1 MKYETMLGKL
11 ELQVCI
17 LYSEMG
23 KHDLALEH
31 AKISSKYNFNLIYD
45 ILAKLYAN
53 LNKMLVSKNH
63 QKREGVF
70 DFEEGKDVVN
80 SIAVLN
86 HLISGTKDLKLAFL
100 QKERITAL

>member
-23 KHDLALEH
+23 KHDMALEH
-31 AKISSKYNFNLIYD
+31 AKLSSKYNFNLIYD
-45 ILAKLYAN
+45 ILARLHAN
-53 LNKMLVSKNH
+53 LNKILISKNYP
-63 QKREGVF
+63 KREGVF
-70 DFEEGKDVVN
+70 DFEEGMDVVN

-86 HLISGTKDLKLAFL
+86 HLTSGTKDLKLAFL